1 MKAKARARTR
11 RGEGEKEREAG
22 EREKRQEPEPEK
34 ERFGGQCCVCMI
46 AFRPV
51 SRILFE
57 CARVCVQYLNRVV
70 DWTGRFICTASR
82 TRDSKSPGR
91 PCIHISPLQFPLPSR
106 LSLFLFIVQQQTH
119 LTRIWARTLL
129 ARLPMRAGRWH
140 QAL

>member
-22 EREKRQEPEPEK
+22 EREKRREPEPEK

-51 SRILFE
+51 SRISFE

-70 DWTGRFICTASR
+70 DWTGKFVLYSLKHQGFGESRKTAHTHKPPAISL
-82 TRDSKSPGR
+82 TQPALCNSKQ
-91 PCIHISPLQFPLPSR
+91 I
-106 LSLFLFIVQQQTH
+106 
-119 LTRIWARTLL
+119 
-129 ARLPMRAGRWH
+129 
-140 QAL
+140 